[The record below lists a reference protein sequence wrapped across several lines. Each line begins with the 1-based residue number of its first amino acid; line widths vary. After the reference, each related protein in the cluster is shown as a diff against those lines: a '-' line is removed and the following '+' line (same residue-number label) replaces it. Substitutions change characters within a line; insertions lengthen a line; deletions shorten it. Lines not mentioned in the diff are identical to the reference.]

1 MLLTDTCRWCDR
13 PRSPVK
19 GRVTCGHPVCRRKQ
33 DAAGRKARTPRYF
46 PAWTPPDANA
56 PDHEGRHTIMQAV
69 NDALG
74 VGLDE
79 SAAIARASHTTGES
93 VAVVLSVWRSRER

>member
-1 MLLTDTCRWCDR
+1 MLLSAQCPWCDR
-13 PRSPVK
+13 PASPIK
-19 GRVTCGHPVCRRKQ
+19 GRVTCGHPICRRKQ
-33 DAAGRKARTPRYF
+33 DNAGRKQRTSRYF
-46 PAWTPPDANA
+46 PAWSA
-56 PDHEGRHTIMQAV
+56 PDRDAPDYDGRHEIMRAV